1 MYEVIQIY
9 ILDFEIY
16 YIHSATKSLPF
27 PSFYWNLG
35 EIIGLKFFSV
45 LVKTKYYN
53 TYHLSC

>member
-9 ILDFEIY
+9 LLDFEIH

-27 PSFYWNLG
+27 PSFYWTLG

-45 LVKTKYYN
+45 FVQTKYYN
-53 TYHLSC
+53 TDHLGC